1 MRRHFR
7 SMTAGALL
15 AVVLFLM
22 PQNSAFAASEVFADN
37 AYQAGRV
44 IAENAQKDVFNTVIQ
59 SGHRLD
65 IDEVYMATESLYP
78 LYFSMLYYPNYQ
90 TTLDVT
96 LSPIEPEEFILA
108 KKEAKSVVGR
118 IITPGMTTMERV
130 RAIKDYIADICTYD
144 DESAADVD
152 IAPDRAFT
160 AYGALIRRLAVCAG
174 YSRAFLLLCDEANV
188 PCVYVPAPAMNHAF
202 NAVSL
207 YGELRYIDVTYDD
220 AFNDDP
226 DNGELYFML
235 TGDEMGADHVW
246 DANLTKSMMDIRY
259 PPGYFDALKLY
270 DLGLFQGTTK
280 GFELDRQLTRAE
292 AAVMLVRLLG
302 AESDALSQRTA
313 HPFTDVPSWA
323 DPYVGY
329 LYQRGLTNG
338 ISATAFGSDR
348 STTLNDYLTFTL
360 RALDYVDGEDFEWSN
375 AEAFAAKT
383 GVVGEGMLKSLS
395 SRQINRSAAAQ
406 IGFSSL
412 NARIKNEPQERLCD
426 QLIRDGVIR
435 ELAAK
440 EVGLK

>member
-1 MRRHFR
+1 
-7 SMTAGALL
+7 
-15 AVVLFLM
+15 
-22 PQNSAFAASEVFADN
+22 
-37 AYQAGRV
+37 
-44 IAENAQKDVFNTVIQ
+44 
-59 SGHRLD
+59 
-65 IDEVYMATESLYP
+65 
-78 LYFSMLYYPNYQ
+78 
-90 TTLDVT
+90 
-96 LSPIEPEEFILA
+96 
-108 KKEAKSVVGR
+108 
-118 IITPGMTTMERV
+118 
-130 RAIKDYIADICTYD
+130 
-144 DESAADVD
+144 
-152 IAPDRAFT
+152 
-160 AYGALIRRLAVCAG
+160 
-174 YSRAFLLLCDEANV
+174 
-188 PCVYVPAPAMNHAF
+188 
-202 NAVSL
+202 
-207 YGELRYIDVTYDD
+207 
-220 AFNDDP
+220 
-226 DNGELYFML
+226 
-235 TGDEMGADHVW
+235 
-246 DANLTKSMMDIRY
+246 
-259 PPGYFDALKLY
+259 
-270 DLGLFQGTTK
+270 
-280 GFELDRQLTRAE
+280 
-292 AAVMLVRLLG
+292 VRLLG